1 MLPGLLLERQI
12 HIEWCHLQGCSCN
25 QQLKDAAKQQGFS
38 NNAVSV
44 SESPLLACSH
54 AAFSRS
60 RAHALDGCL
69 LGVPE
74 DREGTFSTASTQQVA
89 EY

>member
-1 MLPGLLLERQI
+1 M
-12 HIEWCHLQGCSCN
+12 QGCSCN

-44 SESPLLACSH
+44 SESPSLACSH
-54 AAFSRS
+54 AVFSLAS
-60 RAHALDGCL
+60 EH
-69 LGVPE
+69 VPLMAVWLSIPADTE
-74 DREGTFSTASTQQVA
+74 VTTSAASTQQVA